1 MERHPE
7 SLVLVE
13 EVDPLIDFRF
23 FIIGIVAVFLA
34 LGVGIVI
41 GSGFVG
47 EPVKNAIKNQIDEAL
62 DRNEAL
68 EADILDLEERLDQN
82 DRMLDALEPV
92 ALEGKLE
99 SEQIVLVQVE
109 GTDGGLQEGIVS
121 AVESAGGSVTGELRL
136 NNKLALVDEGARE
149 DLARALDS
157 PLTQADQLRDLFAQ
171 ELGDR
176 LAAAANFGIETPQRR
191 GNQRLRS
198 FELLER
204 LADGGF
210 LSVGGDG
217 PTVPPDARFVVAVGS
232 AEEPAWRVS
241 GTVEELATSFAAQE
255 APIVVA
261 ETSDGSWGVVDGIR
275 EGEAADSALSTVDNA
290 ETLAGRIA
298 VALAIDETPS
308 SNGHWGIGEDA
319 AAPLPTPSD

>member
-1 MERHPE
+1 M
-7 SLVLVE
+7 VLVE
-13 EVDPLIDFRF
+13 EVDLLIDFRF
-23 FIIGIVAVFLA
+23 FVIGIVAVFLA

-47 EPVKNAIKNQIDEAL
+47 EPVKNAIQNQVDSAL

-68 EADILDLEERLDQN
+68 EEDILDLEARIDEN
-82 DRMLDALEPV
+82 DRILDALEPV

-99 SEQIVLVQVE
+99 SEEIVLIQVE
-109 GTDGGLQEGIVS
+109 GTDGALRDGIVS
-121 AVESAGGSVTGELRL
+121 SVESAGGEVSGELRL

-157 PLTQADQLRDLFAQ
+157 PLTQADQLRTLFAE

-176 LAAAANFGIETPQRR
+176 LAAVANIGIETRQRR
-191 GNQRLRS
+191 GDQRFRS
-198 FELLER
+198 PALLER
-204 LADGGF
+204 LADEGF
-210 LSVGGDG
+210 LSVGGEG
-217 PTVPPDARFVVAVGS
+217 RTIAEEARFIVAVGS
-232 AEEPAWRVS
+232 AEELEWRPS
-241 GTVEELATSFAAQE
+241 RTVEELAISFAEQG

-261 ETSDGSWGVVDGIR
+261 ETSDSAWGAVSQIR
-275 EGEAADSALSTVDNA
+275 EGVSAESALSTVDNA

-298 VALAIDETPS
+298 VALAIDETPT
-308 SNGHWGIGEDA
+308 SNGHWGIEDGA